1 MPGGEK
7 VTAVS
12 CYFTPLKK
20 EIVSECDTDDIEILL
35 NFELANVGVISDST
49 RQLKCSPLT

>member
-7 VTAVS
+7 ITAFS

-20 EIVSECDTDDIEILL
+20 EIASECDTDDIEILL
-35 NFELANVGVISDST
+35 NFELPNVGVISDST